1 MVQTRNCS
9 SNSGVWL
16 IVCKK
21 CVLRPIVETQRG
33 DDTITMHI
41 CIPCILSVLM
51 HTYKT
56 PFNQSNY
63 QRNEAMPF
71 FHLIESLQSRTPVRG
86 VFYPHLSR
94 APLPTNLEKRHLH
107 HVFWDNGATW
117 WFAISRLFDLVQVS
131 GSPIGFFSTRLP
143 YQLESE

>member
-21 CVLRPIVETQRG
+21 CVLRPIVETQRR
-33 DDTITMHI
+33 DTITMHI

-56 PFNQSNY
+56 PFNQSKK
-63 QRNEAMPF
+63 
-71 FHLIESLQSRTPVRG
+71 RG
-86 VFYPHLSR
+86 NALFSSDRVVAKQDTGAGCILSTSYLSR